1 MMPRR
6 TVIGDGKKVPL
17 NMRTTRELRD
27 KLNKA
32 AGQSG
37 RSLVQEVEYR
47 VDHSFAE
54 EELKQR
60 AFLGQGSNV
69 TLASQVHDCCVLI
82 GAYTGKN
89 WIDDVYS
96 RDALLVAFRE
106 LVSPMS
112 DEDYKKELERKMT
125 IIALEERLSKA
136 TKTEATKTE
145 EVGIFAVTLGRA
157 VAQVVRRERAMGEI
171 FRLPEPVR

>member
-1 MMPRR
+1 MPRR
-6 TVIGDGKKVPL
+6 TVVGDGKKVPL

-60 AFLGQGSNV
+60 AFLGQGLNA
-69 TLASQVHDCCVLI
+69 TLASQVHECCVLI

-89 WIDDVYS
+89 WFDDVYS

-106 LVSPMS
+106 LVSPTS
-112 DEDYKKELERKMT
+112 DDDYQKELQRQME
-125 IIALEERLSKA
+125 IIAIRERLSKP
-136 TKTEATKTE
+136 TKAEAA
-145 EVGIFAVTLGRA
+145 GIFAVTLGRA
-157 VAQVVRRERAMGEI
+157 VAQVVCRERAMGEI
-171 FRLPEPVR
+171 FCLPEPVR

>member
-1 MMPRR
+1 MPRR
-6 TVIGDGKKVPL
+6 TVVGEGKKVPL

-27 KLNKA
+27 KLDKA
-32 AGQSG
+32 AGSSG
-37 RSLVQEVEYR
+37 RSLVQEVEHR
-47 VDHSFAE
+47 VEHSFAE

-60 AFLGQGSNV
+60 AFFGQGSSA

-89 WIDDVYS
+89 WTDDVYS
-96 RDALLVAFRE
+96 RDALLEAFRE
-106 LVSPMS
+106 LVSPIS
-112 DEDYKKELERKMT
+112 NDDYEKELQRQMQMVA
-125 IIALEERLSKA
+125 IRERLSKSS
-136 TKTEATKTE
+136 KTELP
-145 EVGIFAVTLGRA
+145 GILAVTLGRA